1 MTIRR
6 NCVTLTL
13 CILSAFSTSV
23 VVNTQQAKAE
33 KICSNR
39 SLYGAYEAQSA
50 GYLNNTAP
58 FAQTGI
64 LTYDGNGKI
73 TGTIL
78 VRCLNSRNKAKNIRK
93 TYMQL
98 LKHLSIK
105 TKLIVMLLVVS
116 LCAML
121 ASTFICSRA
130 GKSILT
136 EKVFNQLTSLR
147 SAKTYQIEDYFENL
161 YNHSQTLSEDLTVVA
176 AMQEFNTAYRELEKS
191 TIPADFDKKIDTY
204 YRTTFLTRLAR
215 THEGSPVL
223 ATYTPKTPAARYLQ
237 YYYTAANPNTV
248 GKKLLLNNPGDPSS
262 YSRVHARY
270 HPIFRNIVEKYG
282 YYDMFLLDPE
292 GTAVYTVFK
301 ETDFTTNFTN
311 GPYKESNLAEAIV
324 AARQAKGKGYVKIV
338 DFKPYSPSYGAPAA
352 FLATPIFKDSQFI
365 GILAFQLPVDKIN
378 NVMTGN
384 KNWKQNGLGDSGET
398 YLVGPDY
405 LMRSASRFQIEDPK
419 GHVKTLRSI
428 GTDEKT
434 IKKITEFHT
443 TILLQSVQTKAV
455 QEALFGKQ
463 GTQVIDDYRNIPV
476 LSSYAPLDIDGLRW
490 VILAEID
497 VSEAYAP
504 IRSFEKT
511 VLIGATL
518 IIALITLVA
527 MWLTAIFVKPINTLI
542 KSARKVKAGDVD
554 AVVKSGSQDEFG
566 ELAKSFN
573 QTIDSLRAET
583 QLIEQK
589 NRENEALILNIFS
602 PAIANRLKQ
611 GDREIADQISN
622 VSVLFSDLE
631 RFTKLTQTM
640 SPQEVVGVLNELVT
654 GFDEMT
660 EKYGL
665 EKIKTIGDGY
675 MAVCGL
681 TVPRLDHDKR
691 TVDFAL
697 EMLSFVRRFNYEK
710 GLHLELR
717 LGINSGDVV
726 AGVIGKNKLLYDVW
740 GDTVN
745 IANRLKSACPPG
757 TIFVSQNICDR
768 LQDLY
773 DFEIFGEIQEP
784 GKEKLVAWQLKN
796 SQKPVSVRESEVYE

>member
-1 MTIRR
+1 
-6 NCVTLTL
+6 
-13 CILSAFSTSV
+13 
-23 VVNTQQAKAE
+23 
-33 KICSNR
+33 
-39 SLYGAYEAQSA
+39 
-50 GYLNNTAP
+50 
-58 FAQTGI
+58 
-64 LTYDGNGKI
+64 
-73 TGTIL
+73 
-78 VRCLNSRNKAKNIRK
+78 
-93 TYMQL
+93 
-98 LKHLSIK
+98 
-105 TKLIVMLLVVS
+105 
-116 LCAML
+116 ML
-121 ASTFICSRA
+121 ASTFICSSA

-147 SAKTYQIEDYFENL
+147 AAKTFQIKDYFETL
-161 YNHSQTLSEDLTVVA
+161 YNHSQTLSEDLTVIA
-176 AMQEFNTAYRELEKS
+176 AMQEFKTAYGELEKS
-191 TIPADFDKKIDTY
+191 TVPADFDKKIDTY
-204 YRTTFLTRLAR
+204 YSKEFLTRLAR
-215 THEGSPVL
+215 TNEGSPVL
-223 ATYTPKTPAARYLQ
+223 ASYTPKTAASRYLQ
-237 YYYTAANPNTV
+237 YYYTAANPNPV
-248 GKKLLLNNPGDPSS
+248 GKKLLLDDPGDASS

-270 HPIFRNIVEKYG
+270 HPIFRNIVDKYG
-282 YYDMFLLDPE
+282 YYDMFLIDPE
-292 GTAVYTVFK
+292 GTLVYTVFK

-311 GPYKESNLAEAIV
+311 GPYKESNLAEAIA

-352 FLATPIFKDSQFI
+352 FIASPIFNGSEFI

-384 KNWKQNGLGDSGET
+384 KHWKQNGLGDSGEI
-398 YLVGPDY
+398 YLVGSDY

-419 GHVKTLRSI
+419 GHAKTLASI

-434 IKKITEFHT
+434 ITKITEFNT
-443 TILLQSVQTKAV
+443 TILLQEVQTKGV
-455 QEALFGKQ
+455 KEALFGKQ
-463 GTQVIDDYRNIPV
+463 GTQVINDYRDIPV

-490 VILAEID
+490 VILAEMD
-497 VSEAYAP
+497 VSEAYGP
-504 IRSFEKT
+504 IHSFEKT

-518 IIALITLVA
+518 IIALITVVA

-542 KSARKVKAGDVD
+542 ESACKVGSGEFD

-566 ELAKSFN
+566 DLAKSFN

-602 PAIANRLKQ
+602 PAIAKRLKQ

-622 VSVLFSDLE
+622 VSVLFSDLDQ
-631 RFTKLTQTM
+631 FTKLTKSM
-640 SPQEVVGVLNELVT
+640 SPQEVVGLLNELVT
-654 GFDEMT
+654 AFDEMT
-660 EKYGL
+660 DKYGL

-681 TVPRLDHDKR
+681 SVLRLDHDKR

-710 GLHLELR
+710 GLHLDLR

-745 IANRLKSACPPG
+745 IANRMKSACPPG
-757 TIFVSQNICDR
+757 AILVSQNICDR
-768 LQDLY
+768 LHDLY
-773 DFEIFGEIQEP
+773 DFELFGEIQEP
-784 GKEKLVAWQLKN
+784 GKEKLVAWQLK
-796 SQKPVSVRESEVYE
+796 SSKLPVSVREEEVYG

>member
-1 MTIRR
+1 
-6 NCVTLTL
+6 
-13 CILSAFSTSV
+13 
-23 VVNTQQAKAE
+23 
-33 KICSNR
+33 
-39 SLYGAYEAQSA
+39 
-50 GYLNNTAP
+50 
-58 FAQTGI
+58 
-64 LTYDGNGKI
+64 
-73 TGTIL
+73 
-78 VRCLNSRNKAKNIRK
+78 
-93 TYMQL
+93 MQL
-98 LKHLSIK
+98 FKQLSIK

-116 LCAML
+116 ICAML
-121 ASTFICSRA
+121 ASTFICSSA

-147 SAKTYQIEDYFENL
+147 AAKTFQIKDYFETL
-161 YNHSQTLSEDLTVVA
+161 YNHSQTLSEDLTVIA
-176 AMQEFNTAYRELEKS
+176 AMQEFKTAYGELEKS
-191 TIPADFDKKIDTY
+191 TVPADFDKKIDTY
-204 YRTTFLTRLAR
+204 YSKEFLTRLAR
-215 THEGSPVL
+215 TNEGSPVL
-223 ATYTPKTPAARYLQ
+223 ASYTPKTAASRYLQ
-237 YYYTAANPNTV
+237 YYYTAANPNPV
-248 GKKLLLNNPGDPSS
+248 GKKLLLDDPGDASS

-270 HPIFRNIVEKYG
+270 HPIFRNIVDKYG
-282 YYDMFLLDPE
+282 YYDMFLIDPE
-292 GTAVYTVFK
+292 GTLVYTVFK

-311 GPYKESNLAEAIV
+311 GPYKESNLAEAIA

-352 FLATPIFKDSQFI
+352 FIASPIFNGSEFI

-384 KNWKQNGLGDSGET
+384 KHWKQNGLGDSGEI
-398 YLVGPDY
+398 YLVGSDY

-419 GHVKTLRSI
+419 GHAKTLASI

-434 IKKITEFHT
+434 ITKITEFNT
-443 TILLQSVQTKAV
+443 TILLQEVQTKGV
-455 QEALFGKQ
+455 KEALFGKQ
-463 GTQVIDDYRNIPV
+463 GTQVINDYRDIPV

-490 VILAEID
+490 VILAEMD
-497 VSEAYAP
+497 VSEAYGP
-504 IRSFEKT
+504 IHSFEKT

-518 IIALITLVA
+518 IIALITVVA

-542 KSARKVKAGDVD
+542 ESACKVGSGEFD

-566 ELAKSFN
+566 DLAKSFN

-602 PAIANRLKQ
+602 PAIAKRLKQ

-622 VSVLFSDLE
+622 VSVLFSDLDQ
-631 RFTKLTQTM
+631 FTKLTKSM
-640 SPQEVVGVLNELVT
+640 SPQEVVGLLNELVT
-654 GFDEMT
+654 AFDEMT
-660 EKYGL
+660 DKYGL

-681 TVPRLDHDKR
+681 SVLRLDHDKR

-710 GLHLELR
+710 GLHLDLR

-745 IANRLKSACPPG
+745 IANRMKSACPPG
-757 TIFVSQNICDR
+757 AILVSQNICDR
-768 LQDLY
+768 LHDLY
-773 DFEIFGEIQEP
+773 DFELFGEIQEP
-784 GKEKLVAWQLKN
+784 GKEKLVAWQLK
-796 SQKPVSVRESEVYE
+796 SSKLPVSVREEEVYG